1 MKQIYDYII
10 YTDGGCERNPGGRG
24 GYGAVIIDFD
34 ASQTTELSGGF
45 ESTTNN
51 RMEVMA
57 VIRALE
63 EVEKGTRIQLF
74 SDSQYVIKTMS
85 GMFRKKKN
93 TDLWRRL
100 DRLVEDFSIDWNW
113 VRGHD
118 GNIYNERCDTL
129 CTEAMENAE
138 LKIDTGYRNKGN
150 MQRKEPV
157 KQDKVE
163 VKEAASYDIDAYNV
177 PPECT
182 NPKKYEESYLV
193 NPACAKAI
201 CAFYRNDRKRFRDY
215 IDLRTE
221 GQDFWSRKKKEYI
234 MNEREYPE
242 DVWHLICDNFIDAK
256 YQMICLRWCARGL
269 TIDDA
274 IKKVKVDI
282 EVSENCIGSRKY

>member
-1 MKQIYDYII
+1 MRAIYDYII
-10 YTDGGCERNPGGRG
+10 YTDGGCECNPGGRG
-24 GYGAVIIDFD
+24 GYGAVIINN
-34 ASQTTELSGGF
+34 STGELTDISEGF
-45 ESTTNN
+45 RSTTNN

-57 VIRALE
+57 VIKALE
-63 EVEKGTRIQLF
+63 KIEKGTHIQLF

-85 GMFRKKKN
+85 GMFRKRKN

-150 MQRKEPV
+150 MQRKESV

-256 YQMICLRWCARGL
+256 YQMMCLRWCARGL